1 MPDSM
6 LSPQLEPIM
15 ARTDELKGLKKE
27 MDHKDQIISDDLDGN
42 ESCSDDGWMQFPL
55 TLNEEVEEGE
65 IEEGEIEE
73 GKVEEDMFG
82 KSRPISRFRVPRSIG
97 RFKGRVFLRSHDE
110 ALRFADKYSQRREA
124 DGILALFTDG
134 SASEPR
140 FVINKNTP
148 AVSPVS
154 PSSDKMDIDDDTTAK
169 KKKKK
174 SGPRWCSC
182 SAVYRPKPNDL
193 FWERRGFE
201 LPSHIEGNTDAE
213 LAGLTHALEIA
224 HDVFANDAAVK
235 TILIFCDSALLLR
248 RLTTLATETNPHGT
262 PNWNAT
268 YLHLLLDYA
277 DLLTTVYDKDV
288 QLHWVPAHAGAL
300 GNEIADRT
308 AHECRPDVRDP
319 VAHPVVGAHERRLAA
334 HNRDRHE
341 PSSSSRRRRSPRLH
355 RPSVLRLARLP
366 KLRIPDSDPRLP
378 ESSRGCRRPTT
389 DADDLRQYGTRR
401 SSHGHH
407 NHGAGPYSA
416 GPRVTA
422 GANASPVAIT
432 GHHHSR
438 AGSYSG
444 GSYSGAPHHVT
455 GVNASPVATVHHHH
469 DRTDSRS
476 SAPHVTGA
484 NASPMLDLHRS
495 RTSERRASKKAYRLG
510 SALDHHGSRSG
521 RHYWDRDRP
530 V

>member
-1 MPDSM
+1 MD
-6 LSPQLEPIM
+6 LEPIM
-15 ARTDELKGLKKE
+15 ARTDELKELEKE
-27 MDHKDQIISDDLDGN
+27 MDHKDRTVSDDLDGN

-55 TLNEEVEEGE
+55 TLNEEV
-65 IEEGEIEE
+65 EEGEIEE

-110 ALRFADKYSQRREA
+110 ALKFADKYSQRREA

-154 PSSDKMDIDDDTTAK
+154 PISPSSDKMDIDGDTTAK

-224 HDVFANDAAVK
+224 HDVFANDAAVR
-235 TILIFCDSALLLR
+235 TVLVFCDSALLLR
-248 RLTTLATETNPHGT
+248 RLTTLATETDPHGM

-277 DLLTTVYDKDV
+277 DLLTSVYDKDV

-334 HNRDRHE
+334 HNRDGQ
-341 PSSSSRRRRSPRLH
+341 SSSSRRRPRPH
-355 RPSVLRLARLP
+355 RASVLRLARLP
-366 KLRIPDSDPRLP
+366 KLRIPDFDPRLP
-378 ESSRGCRRPTT
+378 ESSRDRRPA
-389 DADDLRQYGTRR
+389 DAGDHQHGTRR
-401 SSHGHH
+401 SAHGRH
-407 NHGAGPYSA
+407 NSFGSYSA
-416 GPRVTA
+416 GGIRVT

-484 NASPMLDLHRS
+484 NASPVLDLHRS